1 MPLRRSLLLVALT
14 LLLLPTPAQAAGV
27 VQPLWDITT
36 PSGGPFPTDIFT
48 TADPTQ
54 LTGRSV
60 DLPKPNCATR
70 PSDCE
75 DVDVLNDLDGFNPQ
89 PRISIPFSG
98 EINPATATSDSV
110 FLVRLP
116 DGAVTGIN
124 QVVWDP
130 ATDTLHVESD
140 QLLDQHTRYLLVVTR
155 KLLDAEG
162 SPVAT
167 GMRRIHPLGPWFANR
182 QYFRDLD
189 LALLTKLP
197 AGVAR
202 SDVVAASLFT
212 TQSVTALLE
221 KVRNQIK
228 AATPAPA
235 SFLLGPG
242 GSRTVFSLADVTSV
256 VFTRQVRTA
265 ATPTLPMFTSSPLP
279 TPALSLYPNSVG
291 TIAFGA
297 YDSPDYETAAKV
309 IPAVGSATGTP
320 VPQGVNRIQFNL
332 FLPAGAAPA
341 GGWPVAI
348 YGHGFT
354 DSMHGSP
361 YAVASSM
368 ARRGIATVAINVVG
382 HGGGAL
388 GTLTV
393 SRTSGA
399 PVTLAAG
406 GRGIDQNGD
415 GAIDSSEGSS
425 AAPPYTLVSS
435 RDGLRQTVIDLMQLV
450 REIEVGMDVDGN
462 GTRDLDA
469 SRISYF
475 GQSFGGIYGT
485 KFLAI
490 EPNVRAGVPNVP
502 GGSIIEIVRLSP
514 VFRPLVWL
522 SPRRPDTAA
531 GEPAGPVPV
540 QREHAAAEPAAG
552 GEHGAGL
559 GADPDGDRE
568 QRVGAAGGEPG
579 ALRTAPAE
587 GAARG
592 DAAEVDHPPVRA
604 RRPDRAQPDDVGD
617 HPGGRPPAADDALP
631 QRPRVRGEPGL
642 PEEPAL
648 VPDADRR
655 CSRAG
660 RPGGARGPGSD
671 RRLLR
676 LGRDDGR
683 RSGRARA
690 ALRDADGR
698 AAAGGPG
705 LHPVS

>member
-1 MPLRRSLLLVALT
+1 MRRA
-14 LLLLPTPAQAAGV
+14 
-27 VQPLWDITT
+27 
-36 PSGGPFPTDIFT
+36 
-48 TADPTQ
+48 
-54 LTGRSV
+54 
-60 DLPKPNCATR
+60 

-98 EINPATATSDSV
+98 EINPATATSDSI

-124 QVVWDP
+124 QAVWDP
-130 ATDTLHVESD
+130 AVDTLHVESD

-162 SPVAT
+162 GPVAT

-228 AATPAPA
+228 AATPTPA

-332 FLPAGAAPA
+332 FLPSGAAPA

-354 DSMHGSP
+354 DSMHGTP

-399 PVTLAAG
+399 SVTLAAG

-514 VFRPLVWL
+514 VFRPLLWL
-522 SPRRPDTAA
+522 SLVGRTPPLANLPGLFQFNENMPLRNLPPVVNTVPGSAPIQTVIENNEWAQQAGNPVPYAPHLRKAPLAGMPQKSIILQFARGDQTVPNPTTSAIIRAGALQPQTTLFRNDLAFAA
-531 GEPAGPVPV
+531 NPAFPKNPHSFLTRIAGVPVPV
-540 QREHAAAEPAAG
+540 AQVALAAQDQIAVFFASG
-552 GEHGAGL
+552 GTTVV
-559 GADPDGDRE
+559 DPDGPGPLFE
-568 QRVGAAGGEPG
+568 TPMVG
-579 ALRTAPAE
+579 
-587 GAARG
+587 
-592 DAAEVDHPPVRA
+592 PP
-604 RRPDRAQPDDVGD
+604 
-617 HPGGRPPAADDALP
+617 
-631 QRPRVRGEPGL
+631 
-642 PEEPAL
+642 PEDLAYIP
-648 VPDADRR
+648 
-655 CSRAG
+655 
-660 RPGGARGPGSD
+660 
-671 RRLLR
+671 
-676 LGRDDGR
+676 
-683 RSGRARA
+683 
-690 ALRDADGR
+690 
-698 AAAGGPG
+698 
-705 LHPVS
+705 

>member
-36 PSGGPFPTDIFT
+36 PSGGPFPSDIFT

-60 DLPKPNCATR
+60 DLPKPDCATR

-75 DVDVLNDLDGFNPQ
+75 DVDVLNDLDGFNVQ
-89 PRISIPFSG
+89 PRISLPFSG
-98 EINPATATSDSV
+98 EINPATATSDSI

-130 ATDTLHVESD
+130 AVDTLHVESD

-228 AATPAPA
+228 AATPTPA

-320 VPQGVNRIQFNL
+320 GSPGREPDPVQPV
-332 FLPAGAAPA
+332 PAG
-341 GGWPVAI
+341 
-348 YGHGFT
+348 
-354 DSMHGSP
+354 
-361 YAVASSM
+361 
-368 ARRGIATVAINVVG
+368 
-382 HGGGAL
+382 
-388 GTLTV
+388 
-393 SRTSGA
+393 
-399 PVTLAAG
+399 
-406 GRGIDQNGD
+406 
-415 GAIDSSEGSS
+415 
-425 AAPPYTLVSS
+425 
-435 RDGLRQTVIDLMQLV
+435 RD
-450 REIEVGMDVDGN
+450 
-462 GTRDLDA
+462 
-469 SRISYF
+469 
-475 GQSFGGIYGT
+475 
-485 KFLAI
+485 
-490 EPNVRAGVPNVP
+490 
-502 GGSIIEIVRLSP
+502 
-514 VFRPLVWL
+514 
-522 SPRRPDTAA
+522 
-531 GEPAGPVPV
+531 
-540 QREHAAAEPAAG
+540 
-552 GEHGAGL
+552 
-559 GADPDGDRE
+559 
-568 QRVGAAGGEPG
+568 
-579 ALRTAPAE
+579 
-587 GAARG
+587 
-592 DAAEVDHPPVRA
+592 
-604 RRPDRAQPDDVGD
+604 
-617 HPGGRPPAADDALP
+617 
-631 QRPRVRGEPGL
+631 
-642 PEEPAL
+642 
-648 VPDADRR
+648 
-655 CSRAG
+655 
-660 RPGGARGPGSD
+660 
-671 RRLLR
+671 
-676 LGRDDGR
+676 
-683 RSGRARA
+683 RSGRRLASRHLRARVHRQHARDPVRRRLVDGPPRDRHGRDQRRRPRWRRARHAHRVAHVGCIGHPRCRRPRHRPERRRRDRLDRGQSAPHRRTRSSRA
-690 ALRDADGR
+690 ATGCAR
-698 AAAGGPG
+698 P
-705 LHPVS
+705 

>member
-14 LLLLPTPAQAAGV
+14 LLLLPAPAQAAGV

-36 PSGGPFPTDIFT
+36 PSGGPFPSDIFT
-48 TADPTQ
+48 IADPTQ

-242 GSRTVFSLADVTSV
+242 GSRTVFPLADVTSV

-368 ARRGIATVAINVVG
+368 ARRGIATVGINVVG

-399 PVTLAAG
+399 PVTLAGG

-415 GAIDSSEGSS
+415 GAIDSAEGSS

-450 REIEVGMDVDGN
+450 REIEVGMDVDGD

-502 GGSIIEIVRLSP
+502 GGSVIEIVRLSP

-522 SPRRPDTAA
+522 ALVGRTPPLANLPGLFQFNENMPLRNLPPVVNTVPGSAPIQTVIENNEWAQQAGNPVAYAPHLRKAPLAGMPQKSIILQFARGDQTVPNPTTSAIIRAGALQPQTTLFRNDLAFAA
-531 GEPAGPVPV
+531 NPAFPKNPHSFLTRIAGVPVPV
-540 QREHAAAEPAAG
+540 AQVALAAQDQIAVFFASG
-552 GEHGAGL
+552 GTTVV
-559 GADPDGDRE
+559 DPDGPGPLFE
-568 QRVGAAGGEPG
+568 TPMVG
-579 ALRTAPAE
+579 
-587 GAARG
+587 
-592 DAAEVDHPPVRA
+592 PP
-604 RRPDRAQPDDVGD
+604 
-617 HPGGRPPAADDALP
+617 
-631 QRPRVRGEPGL
+631 
-642 PEEPAL
+642 PEDLAYIP
-648 VPDADRR
+648 
-655 CSRAG
+655 
-660 RPGGARGPGSD
+660 
-671 RRLLR
+671 
-676 LGRDDGR
+676 
-683 RSGRARA
+683 
-690 ALRDADGR
+690 
-698 AAAGGPG
+698 
-705 LHPVS
+705 